1 MEADPGKDA
10 DTSQVFLVR
19 LWADG
24 AGREER
30 SGVTEHPESR
40 LHGRVMHVLSGQ
52 GSNFN
57 DWPTLLNLLNKMM
70 SPTLNNDETDIA
82 QEGATT

>member
-24 AGREER
+24 AGGEEW
-30 SGVTEHPESR
+30 SGATEHPGSR

-57 DWPTLLNLLNKMM
+57 DWPTLLSLLNKMM
-70 SPTLNNDETDIA
+70 SPTLNKDETTG

>member
-1 MEADPGKDA
+1 MKADPGKDT

-19 LWADG
+19 LWTDG
-24 AGREER
+24 TAGMKEQDP
-30 SGVTEHPESR
+30 PESR
-40 LHGRVMHVLSGQ
+40 TSQLHGRVMHVLSGQ

-57 DWPTLLNLLNKMM
+57 DWPTLLGLLNKMM
-70 SPTLNNDETDIA
+70 TTTLNNDETDIG

>member
-1 MEADPGKDA
+1 MDAVPGQDP

-24 AGREER
+24 ASAEDS
-30 SGVTEHPESR
+30 SGAIGSQESG
-40 LHGRVMHVLSGQ
+40 LHGKVMHVLSGQ

-57 DWPTLLNLLNKMM
+57 DWPTLLSLLVKMM
-70 SPTLNNDETDIA
+70 SPTNNNDETA
-82 QEGATT
+82 NEREGATT

>member
-1 MEADPGKDA
+1 MEADPGKDP

-19 LWADG
+19 LWAGG
-24 AGREER
+24 AGGEER
-30 SGVTEHPESR
+30 SDAAEHPESR

-57 DWPTLLNLLNKMM
+57 DWPTLLGLLNKMM
-70 SPTLNNDETDIA
+70 TPINDQDDTDIG

>member
-19 LWADG
+19 LWAGG
-24 AGREER
+24 ASGEER
-30 SGVTEHPESR
+30 SGAAENPESR

-57 DWPTLLNLLNKMM
+57 DWPTLMTLLVRMM
-70 SPTLNNDETDIA
+70 SPTNNDETA
-82 QEGATT
+82 TGQGGATT